1 VPSGGAAQAPA
12 EQVHAGTV
20 QDFAGGAR
28 RILSVGPLQIGVLA
42 HEGEYHA
49 YENVC
54 VHQGGPVCEG
64 RIMGRVVDEYDAEGN
79 HRGQRFDE
87 ERPHLVCPWHG
98 FEYDLRTGEYVVDRT
113 QRLRKFETVLDG
125 DDVYVVVGA

>member
-1 VPSGGAAQAPA
+1 VPVPA
-12 EQVHAGTV
+12 RLVHAGTV

-28 RILSVGPLQIGVLA
+28 RIVPVGDAHIGVLA
-42 HEGEYHA
+42 HDDEYYA

-64 RIMGRVVDEYDAEGN
+64 RIMGAVVDEYDADGN
-79 HRGQRFDE
+79 HRGQRFDD

-113 QRLRKFETVLDG
+113 QRLRRFETVVEG
-125 DDVYVVVGA
+125 DDVYVVAGA